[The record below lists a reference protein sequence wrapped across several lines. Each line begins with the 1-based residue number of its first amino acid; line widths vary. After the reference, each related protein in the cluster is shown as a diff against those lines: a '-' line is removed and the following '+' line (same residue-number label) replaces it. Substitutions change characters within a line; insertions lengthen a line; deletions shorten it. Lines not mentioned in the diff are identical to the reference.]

1 MQDALIFAGMI
12 FAVLLVL
19 ILSVIKPSG
28 IHGWWH
34 KDGKGSIAS
43 AALAIVVVVAG
54 GLALML
60 LTGQRV
66 QAQSV
71 LDNKYG
77 HFFNHAYTFA
87 GVDYARKVSP
97 QCVPDS
103 TADHLTSNMGFGLN
117 AWQSPSRRVH
127 LDLVYTHHSCV
138 FGHDRN
144 SYDGMGVRVTWF
156 PWVRGGSFP
165 FR

>member
-1 MQDALIFAGMI
+1 M
-12 FAVLLVL
+12 VLLVL
-19 ILSVIKPSG
+19 VLTVIKPSG
-28 IHGWWH
+28 IPGWWH

-43 AALAIVVVVAG
+43 ATRAIVVVVAG
-54 GLALML
+54 GLALIL

-87 GVDYARKVSP
+87 GVDYARNVSP

-138 FGHDRN
+138 FGRDRN
-144 SYDGMGVRVTWF
+144 SYDGLGLKVVWR
-156 PWVRGGSFP
+156 PWVR
-165 FR
+165 